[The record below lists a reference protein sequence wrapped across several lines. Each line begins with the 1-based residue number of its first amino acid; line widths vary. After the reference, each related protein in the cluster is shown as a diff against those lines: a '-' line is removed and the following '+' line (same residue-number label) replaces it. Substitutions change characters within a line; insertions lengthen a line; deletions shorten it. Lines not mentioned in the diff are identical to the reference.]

1 MAEHAHSCC
10 TLLAQKK
17 FYQNGKWHTWID
29 FDRFHELVHKYEHD
43 GTEFDSTDYMVETP
57 DWALKGSEEQG
68 FDPVEVGSSGFW
80 WKGWRWWLL
89 WWWLLWC
96 SIRWG
101 EE

>member
-29 FDRFHELVHKYEHD
+29 FDRFHDLVHKYEHD

-57 DWALKGSEEQG
+57 QWALKGSEEQG
-68 FDPVEVGSSGFW
+68 FDPVEVRVRKTKGGKIVPVEYKPTESGC
-80 WKGWRWWLL
+80 G
-89 WWWLLWC
+89 
-96 SIRWG
+96 
-101 EE
+101 